1 MTSLLPYLFFW
12 NYKFSPDNAW
22 HPLPGANPTRH
33 LTNLP
38 TWTSRLDPEA
48 AVVDTAPFVFGAGA
62 LAHLS
67 QLNDLGWTAQA
78 NIFKNPRTLSAV
90 HRTTLLLVPF
100 VLVLQVAG
108 LDYRYAIPRWAHERE
123 RGRDEVEVRKHVEAG
138 MGLGVLGWVAR
149 MTVLSNPLGRRFWV
163 PVEVVLGG
171 GLADLMHREFVKA
184 HGYGPDA
191 G

>member
-1 MTSLLPYLFFW
+1 MFFW
-12 NYKFSPDNAW
+12 NHKIGRDNLW
-22 HPLPGANPTRH
+22 HPIPGGNSIQPITTLPP
-33 LTNLP
+33 
-38 TWTSRLDPEA
+38 WTSRIDPA
-48 AVVDTAPFVFGAGA
+48 AAIVDAAPFVFGAGA

-78 NIFKNPRTLSAV
+78 NVFKNPRTLGAV
-90 HRTTLLLVPF
+90 HGATLIVFP
-100 VLVLQVAG
+100 LVLALQATG
-108 LDYRYAIPRWAHERE
+108 LEYRYAIPRWAHERE

-138 MGLGVLGWVAR
+138 AGLGVLGYVAR
-149 MTVLSNPLGRRFWV
+149 MTIFSNPLGRRVWA

-184 HGYGPDA
+184 HGHGPDV